1 MLAWLPLFLVK
12 VRGLSILEMTVMMS
26 TTFVVQGFGAL
37 GWGWL
42 SDRLV
47 RAGWDEIPLRKG
59 LLCFY
64 QVASAAAI
72 LGIGFSTAPS
82 AIFGWLIGGALIG
95 GIGGTNPYAIAQI
108 YAGPEAAGSWVGILN
123 GLGNT
128 SGIVGPV
135 LTGVLIESTGSYMSA
150 FAVSAAIVGIGGI
163 WWWVA
168 LPNVQRFKFAFA

>member
-1 MLAWLPLFLVK
+1 
-12 VRGLSILEMTVMMS
+12 MTVMMS

-37 GWGWL
+37 AWGWL

-82 AIFGWLIGGALIG
+82 AIFGWLIAGALS
-95 GIGGTNPYAIAQI
+95 
-108 YAGPEAAGSWVGILN
+108 AGLAAPTPTPSRRFTRDRKRQEAGSA
-123 GLGNT
+123 
-128 SGIVGPV
+128 S
-135 LTGVLIESTGSYMSA
+135 
-150 FAVSAAIVGIGGI
+150 
-163 WWWVA
+163 
-168 LPNVQRFKFAFA
+168 